1 MNKSQQVK
9 DAVIQPVNKIH
20 SPTEIYPYGGSQ
32 NNLQPENHL
41 NNSIDHL
48 NNCTDQGLTDT
59 KICPNSHSPALKR
72 QNSTSNVK
80 SVEECSTCHRC
91 VPQGEEKEDESE
103 KEARCLGIVRTVW
116 KTFYMTA
123 WLAAA
128 FFSIYNISLF
138 VNRFFERPTQIVI
151 TSVKPDQD
159 GLEFPTISICNMNK
173 IENSFLDLNPTF
185 KQVWD
190 RLEASKV
197 VNWKNETAAEIGRLT
212 YSDVYANSFGWQRA
226 VDQCKY
232 GGWLD
237 CDELDYHKSEL
248 FADDVG
254 ASGKCYTFNP
264 QGTVFSKSVGNEG
277 CFRFLMNVHRAEYP
291 TTVPEVGF
299 IVDIHHHTTFQ
310 GSSKIEMSPGYKYR
324 VGIKPKIR
332 VELEFEAGGECDPAR
347 NVTSYLAYDA
357 DSCEYECRDRYI
369 NSTCGCIISAPPN
382 NRYNYP
388 TCSIKQME
396 DCGWVAY
403 YHFLTRDENMPNSDA
418 EAGPLGEEI
427 PTQLSS
433 TSSPPVTSTSS
444 TNRTVTTA
452 SALPQTPTGIPLF
465 VDSKSFTCSG
475 SCPPACYKRYFDI
488 VVSSSKISARNAKIL
503 AEQIGD
509 ERGLETSAEFLL
521 KNHVLM
527 EFYLADSF
535 TELIASVPAYTLW
548 NLLSDIG
555 GVMGLFL
562 GASIFSFFAFCKAT
576 VIKIRNYNNTKE
588 EVTFCMFLKGVLNL
602 G

>member
-1 MNKSQQVK
+1 MRALTGFLYCNQFHQVSTILLFLTFHLEYIFENLK
-9 DAVIQPVNKIH
+9 H
-20 SPTEIYPYGGSQ
+20 EIAK
-32 NNLQPENHL
+32 NLP
-41 NNSIDHL
+41 I
-48 NNCTDQGLTDT
+48 
-59 KICPNSHSPALKR
+59 
-72 QNSTSNVK
+72 
-80 SVEECSTCHRC
+80 
-91 VPQGEEKEDESE
+91 PQEKEDESE
-103 KEARCLGIVRTVW
+103 EEEEEARCLGIVRTVW

-128 FFSIYNISLF
+128 FYSVYNISLF

-173 IENSFLDLNPTF
+173 IETSFLNLNPTF

-190 RLEASKV
+190 RLEASKFV
-197 VNWKNETAAEIGRLT
+197 DWENETVAQIGRLT
-212 YSDVYANSFGWQRA
+212 YSDVYANSYGWPRA
-226 VDQCKY
+226 LDQCKY

-237 CDELDYHKSEL
+237 CDELDYHKSDL

-254 ASGKCYTFNP
+254 ASGKCHTFNP
-264 QGTVFSKSVGNEG
+264 HGAVFSKSVGNEG
-277 CFRFLMNVHRAEYP
+277 CFRFLMNVHSAEYP
-291 TTVPEVGF
+291 ANVPEVGF
-299 IVDIHHHTTFQ
+299 IVDIHHHSTFQ

-332 VELEFEAGGECDPAR
+332 VELEFEAGGECDPTL

-369 NSTCGCIISAPPN
+369 NTTCGCIISAPPN

-403 YHFLTRDENMPNSDA
+403 YHFLTRDENMPNSDG
-418 EAGPLGEEI
+418 EAGPV
-427 PTQLSS
+427 PTQPST
-433 TSSPPVTSTSS
+433 TSSPPLTSS
-444 TNRTVTTA
+444 TNWTVTTA
-452 SALPQTPTGIPLF
+452 PAQATTGVPLF
-465 VDSKSFTCSG
+465 VDSKSFTCG
-475 SCPPACYKRYFDI
+475 DSCPPACFKRYFDI

-503 AEQIGD
+503 AEQINY
-509 ERGLETSAEFLL
+509 EKGLETTAEYLL

-535 TELIASVPAYTLW
+535 TELIASVPAYGLW

-576 VIKIRNYNNTKE
+576 VIKVRNYSNTKE
-588 EVTFCMFLKGVLNL
+588 DVTFCMFLKGVLNL